1 MHKNN
6 CITKENVLNDY
17 QANKE
22 SESRDDLSVGEDLE
36 TYIKR
41 ILSGDMTRE
50 MIPES
55 GETKGNLLICLL
67 DKKERWKLDRKDE
80 EFLNSFWDDECK
92 EVDIPLEEWNKSES
106 NLKFSSSVSWRATY
120 LIELSESEISLQES
134 DKSPMVAFNFSFEDL
149 PISNME
155 KHSSA
160 LTNTARSPQVSQY
173 GRRLTKNLKVSF
185 DTKI

>member
-92 EVDIPLEEWNKSES
+92 VDIPLEEWNKSES

-134 DKSPMVAFNFSFEDL
+134 DKSP
-149 PISNME
+149 NME